1 MVNIQ
6 KIFGENLRRNR
17 IKSGLSQAT
26 LARKAGLSPVY
37 INRIEQGNVNV
48 SLKNIFKI
56 ISALDIQISDLFYP
70 LQNNQYKAIIFDLHY
85 TILRLYPSRGILYQ
99 KIFKKHGFNSHPREI
114 NKTFSEI
121 WSKYGDEKIAETSL
135 SHYRE
140 KTIEQWWFNFHFEML
155 KKLGLRDKGVAKII
169 NKDISSQ
176 FYSNPRVHKMYSD
189 AKKILPY
196 LKKHGIK
203 LALVTNGYKSTKQII
218 EYFKINKYFDYILIS
233 CDIGISKPNSKLYRL
248 VANKFSI
255 NPQEILCVGD
265 SYPTD
270 VVGAKKAGCGVAIID
285 RKNVE
290 YKKKY
295 DCIYLNNLMQIK
307 NLITFDE

>member
-169 NKDISSQ
+169 NQDISSQ